1 MNTSEIIKNEID
13 TTTANEILT
22 YIINKVYP
30 HINITEFDLYEYTEG
45 CLFSYL
51 RWHNTNIREY
61 INDNFYTGIVQLIEA
76 IDGDM
81 FNHEEKI
88 IANHLLAALT
98 YICYDQESK
107 SKQDKYEVVY
117 HLFVQNPTLKN
128 ALKNYAVHIPELLSQ
143 LFFHAFTYL
152 EKQTME
158 EITTEFISQYKKD
171 SDAYKGFIGA
181 LPFKFINCFINLPF
195 FNEDT
200 CIKYFL
206 LCQYINI
213 TYPEI
218 NFWNH
223 QCYKFFRDATEGV
236 EGLKTLIPY
245 KELLDKNISW
255 INTEKIPDYLEFDYI
270 YPNGKTGDIIKYI
283 FEEYGETEIKSGLIW
298 YGKISKEYIY
308 FFEMFYSP
316 NPLTVSKDLSYQKLF
331 NRHHIPTIIANRLTD
346 LVYEKANTFSSFRE
360 YQDLTFIYGKKQT
373 KKRSEVYSQL
383 ILQGQT
389 SPKWKS
395 EAQLFVI
402 ISSFYPDAVYQYRPN
417 WLNKQ
422 SIDIYIPSLLIGIEY
437 QGVQHYKPIEH
448 FGGEEHF
455 QQQQEND
462 RKKKQL
468 CKDNGVN
475 LIEWPY
481 HREVSETEVRK
492 VLNISPDIIPQRNN
506 PPLYIKTQKKS
517 PSKKAKT
524 ITNDIKLEI
533 INKNLKQQISSEVLS
548 YEYNVSKLEIEQW
561 INDYLFYG
569 EGKFAVPKAKKSS
582 KTNTKKKSTTKISK
596 EIKLEIINKYLS
608 GTATQIEL
616 AKEYNVSAI
625 SVGIWISSYQK
636 YGDKVFN

>member
-1 MNTSEIIKNEID
+1 MNTSEIIKNKID

-30 HINITEFDLYEYTEG
+30 HINITEFDLYEYTKG

-51 RWHNTNIREY
+51 RWHNTNIKEY
-61 INDNFYTGIVQLIEA
+61 INDNFYSGIMQLIKA
-76 IDGDM
+76 IDRDI
-81 FNHEEKI
+81 FNAEEKA

-107 SKQDKYEVVY
+107 VKQDKVEAVY
-117 HLFVQNPTLKN
+117 HLFVQNLTLKN
-128 ALKNYAVHIPELLSQ
+128 ALKNYATHIPELLSQ
-143 LFFHAFTYL
+143 LFFYAFTYL
-152 EKQTME
+152 EKPIME
-158 EITTEFISQYKKD
+158 DITNDFISQY
-171 SDAYKGFIGA
+171 SENSVAYECFIGTT
-181 LPFKFINCFINLPF
+181 PFKFTNCFINLPF
-195 FNEDT
+195 WNEDN
-200 CIKYFL
+200 CKKYFS
-206 LCQYINI
+206 LCQYINMAF
-213 TYPEI
+213 PKM

-223 QCYKFFRDATEGV
+223 QCYIFFREAIEGV
-236 EGLKTLIPY
+236 EGLKELIPY

-255 INTEKIPDYLEFDYI
+255 INTEKLPDYLEFDYI
-270 YPNGKTGDIIKYI
+270 YPNGKNGDILKYI
-283 FEEYGETEIKSGLIW
+283 FDEYGETEIKTGVIW
-298 YGKISKEYIY
+298 HGKISKEYIN
-308 FFEMFYSP
+308 FFEMFYAAKTLAISRDS
-316 NPLTVSKDLSYQKLF
+316 NYQKLF
-331 NRHHIPTIIANRLTD
+331 DHHHVPTIIANKIAN
-346 LVYEKANTFSSFRE
+346 LVYTKANYFNSFAE
-360 YQDLTFIYGKKQT
+360 YRDSTIIYSNKQT

-402 ISSFYPDAVYQYRPN
+402 ISSFYPNAVYQYRPD
-417 WLNKQ
+417 WLYKQ
-422 SIDIYIPSLLIGIEY
+422 SIDIYIPSLSIGIEY

-448 FGGEEHF
+448 FGGEKHF
-455 QQQQEND
+455 LHQQEND
-462 RKKKQL
+462 LKKKQL
-468 CKDNGVN
+468 CEENGVT

-492 VLNISPDIIPQRNN
+492 ALNISQDIIPQRNN
-506 PPLYIKTQKKS
+506 SPLYIKTQKKS

-524 ITNDIKLEI
+524 ISNDIKLEI
-533 INKNLKQQISSEVLS
+533 INKNLKQHISSEILS
-548 YEYNVSKLEIEQW
+548 DEYNISKSEIEQW

-569 EGKFAVPKAKKSS
+569 EGKFTTPKAKKLN
-582 KTNTKKKSTTKISK
+582 KANTQKKSTTKISK

-616 AKEYNVSAI
+616 AKEYNVSAS

>member
-1 MNTSEIIKNEID
+1 MQKVKKYEID
-13 TTTANEILT
+13 TKFANEVLT
-22 YIINKVYP
+22 YIIHSVYP
-30 HINITEFDLYEYTEG
+30 HVNITEFDLYEYTEG

-76 IDGDM
+76 IDGNM

-107 SKQDKYEVVY
+107 SKQDKYETVY
-117 HLFVQNPTLKN
+117 HLFIHKPTLKN
-128 ALKNYAVHIPELLSQ
+128 ALKNYATYISRLLSQ
-143 LFFHAFTYL
+143 LFFYAFTYL

-158 EITTEFISQYKKD
+158 EITTEFISQYTKD
-171 SDAYKGFIGA
+171 SDAYKSFIGA
-181 LPFKFINCFINLPF
+181 LPFEFINCSINLPF
-195 FNEDT
+195 LNEDT
-200 CIKYFL
+200 CREYFS

-213 TYPEI
+213 TYPGI

-236 EGLKTLIPY
+236 EELKLLIPY

-255 INTEKIPDYLEFDYI
+255 INTEKLPDYLEFDYI
-270 YPNGKTGDIIKYI
+270 YPNGKNGDIIKYI

-298 YGKISKEYIY
+298 HGKISKEYIY
-308 FFEMFYSP
+308 FFEMFYAAKTITISRDS
-316 NPLTVSKDLSYQKLF
+316 NYQKLF
-331 NRHHIPTIIANRLTD
+331 DHHHVPTIIANKIAN
-346 LVYEKANTFSSFRE
+346 LVYTKANYFNSFVE
-360 YQDLTFIYGKKQT
+360 YRDSTIIYSNKQT

-468 CKDNGVN
+468 CIDNGVI

-481 HREVSETEVRK
+481 SKEITEAEVRK
-492 VLNISPDIIPQRNN
+492 VLNINADVIPKKGNVSYINSNN
-506 PPLYIKTQKKS
+506 KKQD
-517 PSKKAKT
+517 KAPKGT
-524 ITNDIKLEI
+524 PNDIKLEL
-533 INKNLKQQISSEVLS
+533 INKHLKLHIPIKDLSKESSINES
-548 YEYNVSKLEIEQW
+548 DIKQW

-569 EGKFAVPKAKKSS
+569 
-582 KTNTKKKSTTKISK
+582 
-596 EIKLEIINKYLS
+596 
-608 GTATQIEL
+608 
-616 AKEYNVSAI
+616 
-625 SVGIWISSYQK
+625 
-636 YGDKVFN
+636 

>member
-1 MNTSEIIKNEID
+1 MPKTKKCETD
-13 TTTANEILT
+13 TKLANETLT
-22 YIINKVYP
+22 YIINRVYP
-30 HINITEFDLYEYTEG
+30 HIKIDEFDLYEYSEG

-51 RWHNTNIREY
+51 RWHNTNIKEY
-61 INDNFYTGIVQLIEA
+61 INNNFYTGIMQLIKA

-81 FNHEEKI
+81 FIDKEVA

-107 SKQDKYEVVY
+107 VKQEKYEVVY
-117 HLFVQNPTLKN
+117 HLFVQKPVLKN
-128 ALKNYAVHIPELLSQ
+128 ALKNYAAHIPNLLSQ
-143 LFFHAFTYL
+143 LFFYAFTYL

-158 EITTEFISQYKKD
+158 EITTVFISQYAKD
-171 SDAYKGFIGA
+171 SDAYKSFIGA

-195 FNEDT
+195 LNEDT
-200 CIKYFL
+200 CIDYFS

-213 TYPEI
+213 TYPGI

-236 EGLKTLIPY
+236 AGLKLLIPY

-255 INTEKIPDYLEFDYI
+255 INIEKIPDYLEFDYI
-270 YPNGKTGDIIKYI
+270 YPNGKNGDIIKYI
-283 FEEYGETEIKSGLIW
+283 FEEYGETEIKSGLTW
-298 YGKISKEYIY
+298 HGKISKEYIY

-316 NPLTVSKDLSYQKLF
+316 NPHIVSKDLAYQKLF
-331 NRHHIPTIIANRLTD
+331 NQHHIPTIIANRLTD
-346 LVYEKANTFSSFRE
+346 LAYEKANTFSSFRE

-402 ISSFYPDAVYQYRPN
+402 ISSFYPDAVYQYRPD
-417 WLNKQ
+417 WLYKQ

-455 QQQQEND
+455 LQQQEND

-468 CKDNGVN
+468 CKDNGVI

-481 HREVSETEVRK
+481 SKEVTEEEVRK
-492 VLNISPDIIPQRNN
+492 VLNINADVIPQKGNVSYINPNN
-506 PPLYIKTQKKS
+506 KKRD
-517 PSKKAKT
+517 KAPKG
-524 ITNDIKLEI
+524 IANDIKLEL
-533 INKNLKQQISSEVLS
+533 INKHLKQHISIKQLS
-548 YEYNVSKLEIEQW
+548 DECGANESDIKQW
-561 INDYLFYG
+561 IHDYLFYG
-569 EGKFAVPKAKKSS
+569 EAKFTSPKAKRKSS
-582 KTNTKKKSTTKISK
+582 KTSNKSTAKISK
-596 EIKLEIINKYLS
+596 EIKLEIINKHLNEK
-608 GTATQIEL
+608 ATVKFL
-616 AKEYNVSAI
+616 AEEYGVGQSSI
-625 SVGIWISSYQK
+625 SRWISDFKRFGEKAIQ
-636 YGDKVFN
+636 